1 MATIPTLGTAAGVV
15 PAFETLEP
23 DDLALPFVFC
33 SPHSGRDYPSHFL
46 AATRLSG
53 DAVRRSED
61 LFVDDL
67 FDFVPA
73 MGAPLLKARFPRAFL
88 DVNREPYELDPKMF
102 ADSLPAFVNAASV
115 RVAGGLGTIPRIVAE
130 NEEIYRES
138 LPLSEGLRR
147 IEDIYKPFHAT
158 LEELLKRTHER
169 FGMAILID
177 CHSMPSSVRALPGGR
192 RPDIVI
198 GDRYGTSASARF
210 VAMASSHFSSLGYD
224 TARNKPYAGGFITER
239 YGRPSLGFHA
249 LQIEINRAL
258 YADERNFRRHEGFM
272 ILRER
277 LCRFVE
283 AFSDDVETDHSRPAA
298 AE

>member
-1 MATIPTLGTAAGVV
+1 MATIPTLNTASGRV
-15 PAFETLEP
+15 PAFDILEP
-23 DDLALPFVFC
+23 DDIAVPFVFC
-33 SPHSGRDYPSHFL
+33 SPHSGHDYPQQFL

-61 LFVDDL
+61 LFVDEL
-67 FDFVPA
+67 FDFVPSF
-73 MGAPLLKARFPRAFL
+73 GAPLIRARFPRAFL

-102 ADSLPAFVNAASV
+102 ADTLPDFVNAASV

-130 NEEIYRES
+130 NEEIYRDT

-147 IEDIYKPFHAT
+147 IEDIYKPFHAA
-158 LEELLKRTHER
+158 LETLLKRTHQR
-169 FGMAILID
+169 FGLAILID
-177 CHSMPSSVRALPGGR
+177 CHSMPSTVRALPGGR
-192 RPDIVI
+192 RPDIVL
-198 GDRYGTSASARF
+198 GDRYGTSAAGRF
-210 VAMASSHFSSLGYD
+210 VAMATARFTELGYD
-224 TARNKPYAGGFITER
+224 VARNKPYAGGFITER
-239 YGRPSLGFHA
+239 YGRPPIGFHA

-258 YADERNFRRHEGFM
+258 YADERAFQRHDGFP

-283 AFSDDVETDHSRPAA
+283 GLSDDVMAEYIRPAA